1 MQEKIWGECMN
12 CYSCKFYDTDYE
24 FDGEDEYEIGICEAG
39 HDEYLESEDECPY
52 FKKYR
57 QRKYVEKD
65 TECDKCEYLSEC
77 MENGGCIDCTNIR
90 DTRTHVMCGMEN
102 CKKRVN
108 L

>member
-1 MQEKIWGECMN
+1 MN

-77 MENGGCIDCTNIR
+77 MENGGYIDCTNLR